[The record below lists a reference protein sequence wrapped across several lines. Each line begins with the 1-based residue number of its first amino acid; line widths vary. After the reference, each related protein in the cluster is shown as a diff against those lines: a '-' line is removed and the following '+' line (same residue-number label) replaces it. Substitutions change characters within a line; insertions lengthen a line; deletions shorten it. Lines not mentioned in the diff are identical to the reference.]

1 MLKATYW
8 FVAVVCLFVLPGV
21 SIIMAVLYGCY
32 AFIATFFERPQGR
45 MASHGSGSENPY
57 GGPEN
62 AEVSSEIDPEVAKRQ
77 AAAYAAEAE
86 ALELERENL
95 LEEHEQSEQNA
106 LNHRAALEQSMVDEA
121 EQLSWQDRLEAEAR
135 G

>member
-1 MLKATYW
+1 MLKAIFW
-8 FVAVVCLFVLPGV
+8 SVAVGCLFVLPGV
-21 SIIMAVLYGCY
+21 SIIMVVLYGCY
-32 AFIATFFERPQGR
+32 AFVAPFFERPRGR
-45 MASHGSGSENPY
+45 MASQGSGSDDPN

-62 AEVSSEIDPEVAKRQ
+62 AEVSTEIDPENAKRQ

-95 LEEHEQSEQNA
+95 AEEREQNEQNA
-106 LNHRAALEQSMVDEA
+106 HNHRAALEQSTVDEA

-135 G
+135 R